1 MELGKT
7 CTQLA
12 VMRPCELVAAPIPLA
27 LHLFMVWRPN
37 IEDTES
43 PESAKKHLFPS
54 SKRAY
59 YLVLIVSD
67 KYCSSQSLMSYSEA
81 FLEYYMQF
89 QIGYVLEVSY
99 GKHALYL

>member
-1 MELGKT
+1 M
-7 CTQLA
+7 
-12 VMRPCELVAAPIPLA
+12 
-27 LHLFMVWRPN
+27 

-89 QIGYVLEVSY
+89 QIGYVLKVSY
-99 GKHALYL
+99 GKHASYL